1 MKKAT
6 HKASC
11 LSEEISKL
19 QHLGI
24 ANKAIVKKVKVYKNE
39 SSMHIQGFF
48 ITVSLAD
55 KHLTKSLVFI
65 IH

>member
-24 ANKAIVKKVKVYKNE
+24 ANKAIVKNKK
-39 SSMHIQGFF
+39 F
-48 ITVSLAD
+48 I
-55 KHLTKSLVFI
+55 K
-65 IH
+65 